1 MFHGELR
8 GMAGDSGDAAG
19 IKAGNRPETLRPGV
33 PQTAGRQ
40 QDGEDARPNG
50 DFLLYKNP
58 PPFQPPDRISGN
70 VPGGLVEIPS
80 YASG

>member
-8 GMAGDSGDAAG
+8 GMAGNSGDAAG

-40 QDGEDARPNG
+40 QGSENARPNG

-58 PPFQPPDRISGN
+58 SRSSRRTGFS
-70 VPGGLVEIPS
+70 VMYLA
-80 YASG
+80 ASSKSC